1 MNVYHLLLV
10 CDKQSVVVELLFL
23 HVGIPGNRFDSFP
36 EGNSISLEL
45 FISHNPKH
53 NIAMIF

>member
-10 CDKQSVVVELLFL
+10 CDKQSVVELLFLDL

-36 EGNSISLEL
+36 EG
-45 FISHNPKH
+45 K
-53 NIAMIF
+53 